1 VCCTE
6 PNRAGTPH
14 PTLLASK
21 GERCSHHIKHVGT
34 NLTVT
39 VCEFVKL
46 GVKEAEVGAGVESGE
61 EPAVVA
67 VAAVAVVVVMGGG
80 RSSILVCQH
89 NALDQISDG
98 HTVCN
103 TASQGGRSRGSR

>member
-1 VCCTE
+1 M
-6 PNRAGTPH
+6 
-14 PTLLASK
+14 
-21 GERCSHHIKHVGT
+21 
-34 NLTVT
+34 T

-67 VAAVAVVVVMGGG
+67 VVAVVVVMGGG

-98 HTVCN
+98 HTVGN